1 MNVIRHWVNT
11 NRSLLNVRDE
21 CNNTLFHY
29 AALHGHLD
37 IIRML
42 INFGCDASI
51 KGWRGWTPLH
61 FACKG
66 GHSNVV
72 QMLLSKRSYNLMSVD
87 DNGNLPIHIAA
98 TFGHWDIIQMLATDF
113 GCDINIAGE
122 HGWTALH
129 YACQGGHIS
138 TVKKLIHELN
148 CYPNKKN
155 SKHGSTPIH
164 IAALYGELDIVRLLV
179 EEFGCN
185 VNSRNEQGRMPLH
198 AASAGGHSE
207 TVSVLILQFGCNPMS
222 KDGCGYTPL
231 HHAAEIGHVETVS
244 MLVSE
249 YGCNPIDKNDS
260 GNTPL
265 HIACMKGHC
274 DIIKFFVSE
283 CGCSPSVRGHNG
295 MTCMHSACQGG
306 HVEAISML
314 ISVFGYDPIYKDDH
328 GNLPVYTAAKNGHS
342 NVVKLLLNEFSCDIN
357 SVGGYK
363 RTLLH
368 GACLSGNVD
377 TVRMLIS
384 EFGCDPMAED
394 FYSIMPLHLSAV
406 KGHDNVL
413 KLLVRDYDCNV
424 NAKGWKGRSTLHFAC
439 EQGHSKTV
447 HMLISEFGCDP
458 MGKDKYGNTSL
469 HIATKDGQMDIITLL
484 ISEYGCSV
492 NARGRNGM
500 TPLHMS
506 CCCNQMASAK
516 LLLSKF
522 HCNAEAKDN
531 FGNTPLHVACRNKVV
546 NVVHMLISEFNVN
559 TSAINDSSLSPLDI
573 AASVGSNEVIKEL
586 TGHMDIKGHPSV
598 LQYALKNE
606 HWDTVCMLIEE
617 FSLDPSGNW
626 DSHTSTPLHLACKK
640 KDLEMVH
647 KLIKEYCVKTM
658 AVDQNLLTPF
668 EIAVETSDK
677 RIVKEFIGHVDM
689 DKDTQYWLL
698 RRAYTSGHSDVFK
711 TLIFNFHCNPNTV
724 TDHNDSILRD
734 VSEKKDW
741 DMVHLL
747 ITELNC
753 NPCINYDDWECST
766 PLHLACQNKDVDMAH
781 KLISDFGVN
790 TLVWDENGDS
800 PLEVAI
806 DSGDMRIIKEF
817 VGHTNMDDFN
827 QYLLLHRAYMSGH
840 WDTFQVLI
848 SDFGCDPNTVPDD
861 GYSILH
867 DACKNKDLDMV
878 HKLISDFDVHTLTY
892 NEIGDTPLQ
901 IAIET
906 GDMRIVKEFIGH
918 TDMDNYEQYCCL
930 SWACMS
936 GHWDMLRVLT
946 SDFGCDTNTVTDDGD
961 SILHDACV
969 KKDWDMVR
977 LLITEFGCDPNI
989 NPEFCSWEDSY
1000 TPLHLA
1006 CKNKDLVMVHKLI
1019 YDFDVI
1025 TMFWVTNGGTALHI
1039 AIETGDMRIVKE
1051 FIGHADMDNDD
1062 QYSHLRCACMSGH
1075 WDILR
1080 VLISDFGCDPNTVT
1094 DDGDSILRDACVKKD
1109 WDMVHL
1115 LIIEFGCN
1123 RPSRANVEHWE
1134 DLSTPIHLAIENS
1147 DLSMVCK
1154 LIQDFGVDVYDENG
1168 DSPLDLASRIG
1179 SINIVKEFIG
1189 YINTE
1194 NHSSALLYAC
1204 ENGHM
1209 DVARMLITDL
1219 GFDPMGSKYHGFPL
1233 HHACMRETN
1242 LDTVLMLISEFDVN
1256 INDKNYDGE
1265 TAVDIAIASGCI
1277 DIVKMLLNHTDISS
1291 SQLQKGLFNASSNG
1305 HLEMVEFLITDLGA
1319 DPFARSISNDMAI
1332 HGAAEHGKVEVVS
1345 AMINKFNCN
1354 PAAEGHL
1361 RRTPL
1366 HHACVGGSY
1375 DLFNLL
1381 VSITDLDVQCK
1392 DVDDNTPMHIAA
1404 MHGRAEMVKDL
1415 TQMYGA
1421 STYCLNNKLQTPLH
1435 LALVNKHKQIA
1446 DMLVSEC
1453 NSQIIDVAG
1462 NSPLHLAAMCGCA
1475 DMVSKLIQQYQSS
1488 PDCLNSK
1495 HQTPLHLA
1503 LEEKHEEI
1511 ADMLLSK
1518 FLCCPTSADID
1529 GNTPLH
1535 VAVQYGLQGIVR
1547 KLQNQYKSIP
1557 DCRNNKQETPLF
1569 LAAKAKNWTIVDIL
1583 VSKFGCCPMKAND
1596 TGSTPLHYAAMY
1608 GPTEINRKIIKQC
1621 QSTLDC
1627 MNNRRETPLLLAAKE
1642 KNWKIVDILLSEYGC
1657 CPMKANIDGNT
1668 PLYYAASHGPSG
1680 INRKIIEQYKSTPDC
1695 MKSRQEAHLFLA
1707 AEGKNWSV
1715 VDILLSEFCCSPKA
1729 VDAEEN
1735 TLLHIAAKNGNADL
1749 VTTLLSE
1756 YKVSSS
1762 PQNSSG
1768 HTPLYYA
1775 TLNRHTRIVSEL
1787 VKHNCNPAA
1796 FDDDYKALEEIS
1808 HRKLSEG
1815 SLTKVFVIGNKC
1827 AGKSTLIEAL
1837 KNEAQFDPYFSN
1849 KVTPHTAGI
1858 IPSIHHSKQYGRV
1871 LFYDF
1876 AGHPE
1881 YYSSH
1886 AAALEKLLS
1895 SSCHVFLL
1903 VVDFSDLEE
1912 SILYTLRYW
1921 LTFISY
1927 NSKDLHPISQ
1937 VIIVGSHADVIEV
1950 KGEDAERKVCE
1961 LFTEISSE
1969 VCSQHPYTEMVGYCS
1984 LDCRQSDSIGI
1995 GNLYNLLKHCC
2006 ISFPVDESRQLSVGA
2021 MLLLGVLQRDFKGI
2035 LACEVS
2041 QICAHI
2047 QLTDIY
2053 LPQGLVSIYSYLQE
2067 LNAQGVVLILGNHED
2082 LKEEWVILDVSTFL
2096 ATVHK
2101 KLFSSTSLFH
2111 ICNRKSLS
2119 NLGIIPESDLK
2130 NVLQEFDTKL
2140 LKQCLKHLQY
2150 CIELNDSEVL
2160 HKIFQDTCITSIE
2173 TATNAPESVDND
2185 KTVKTSD
2192 KGGDTPAAGSS
2203 SSKLL
2208 FFPAL
2213 LSDTERTDINWYRKQ
2228 EHASCKGWYIRC
2240 TCEYD
2245 YFPTRFIH
2253 VLLLRLAF
2261 NFALPPCNVR
2271 KQKTPKILDLC
2282 SRRCT
2287 MWKNGIHWLMKT
2299 EVECVVE
2306 VVNGSKGVI
2315 VMVRSKKE
2323 FDVDC
2328 ACLYQNVINEVLKA
2342 RQHFCHSLAAE
2353 AYLIHPNDLNQNCI
2367 PSITSLHL
2375 FDMHE
2380 VKEALTEN
2388 QNAVIS
2394 VCGKET
2400 LPLSCLQI
2408 HSMWSKLEIF
2418 L

>member
-1 MNVIRHWVNT
+1 MVLGYNGDT
-11 NRSLLNVRDE
+11 
-21 CNNTLFHY
+21 
-29 AALHGHLD
+29 ALHIAIEIGDMRIVKEFVGHTDMDNDDQYSHL
-37 IIRML
+37 R
-42 INFGCDASI
+42 
-51 KGWRGWTPLH
+51 R
-61 FACKG
+61 AC
-66 GHSNVV
+66 
-72 QMLLSKRSYNLMSVD
+72 MS
-87 DNGNLPIHIAA
+87 
-98 TFGHWDIIQMLATDF
+98 GHWDVLRLLISDV
-113 GCDINIAGE
+113 GCDPNAVSDDDDSI
-122 HGWTALH
+122 LRD
-129 YACQGGHIS
+129 AC
-138 TVKKLIHELN
+138 
-148 CYPNKKN
+148 KN
-155 SKHGSTPIH
+155 N
-164 IAALYGELDIVRLLV
+164 DWDMVRLLI
-179 EEFGCN
+179 
-185 VNSRNEQGRMPLH
+185 
-198 AASAGGHSE
+198 
-207 TVSVLILQFGCNPMS
+207 T
-222 KDGCGYTPL
+222 
-231 HHAAEIGHVETVS
+231 
-244 MLVSE
+244 
-249 YGCNPIDKNDS
+249 
-260 GNTPL
+260 
-265 HIACMKGHC
+265 
-274 DIIKFFVSE
+274 
-283 CGCSPSVRGHNG
+283 
-295 MTCMHSACQGG
+295 
-306 HVEAISML
+306 
-314 ISVFGYDPIYKDDH
+314 
-328 GNLPVYTAAKNGHS
+328 
-342 NVVKLLLNEFSCDIN
+342 
-357 SVGGYK
+357 
-363 RTLLH
+363 
-368 GACLSGNVD
+368 
-377 TVRMLIS
+377 
-384 EFGCDPMAED
+384 EFGCDP
-394 FYSIMPLHLSAV
+394 
-406 KGHDNVL
+406 K
-413 KLLVRDYDCNV
+413 V
-424 NAKGWKGRSTLHFAC
+424 NL
-439 EQGHSKTV
+439 
-447 HMLISEFGCDP
+447 EF
-458 MGKDKYGNTSL
+458 
-469 HIATKDGQMDIITLL
+469 
-484 ISEYGCSV
+484 
-492 NARGRNGM
+492 
-500 TPLHMS
+500 
-506 CCCNQMASAK
+506 
-516 LLLSKF
+516 
-522 HCNAEAKDN
+522 
-531 FGNTPLHVACRNKVV
+531 
-546 NVVHMLISEFNVN
+546 
-559 TSAINDSSLSPLDI
+559 
-573 AASVGSNEVIKEL
+573 
-586 TGHMDIKGHPSV
+586 
-598 LQYALKNE
+598 
-606 HWDTVCMLIEE
+606 WDDL
-617 FSLDPSGNW
+617 
-626 DSHTSTPLHLACKK
+626 STPLHLACKN
-640 KDLEMVH
+640 KDLVMVH
-647 KLIKEYCVKTM
+647 KLVSDFD
-658 AVDQNLLTPF
+658 VDTWFWDTNGDTALHIAI
-668 EIAVETSDK
+668 EIGDM
-677 RIVKEFIGHVDM
+677 RIVKEFVGHTDM
-689 DKDTQYWLL
+689 DNDDQYSHL
-698 RRAYTSGHSDVFK
+698 RRACMSGHWDVLRLLISDVG
-711 TLIFNFHCNPNTV
+711 CDPNAV
-724 TDHNDSILRD
+724 SDDDDSILRD
-734 VSEKKDW
+734 ACKNNDW
-741 DMVHLL
+741 DMVRLL
-747 ITELNC
+747 ITEFGCDPKVNLEFW
-753 NPCINYDDWECST
+753 DDLST
-766 PLHLACQNKDVDMAH
+766 PLHLAC
-781 KLISDFGVN
+781 
-790 TLVWDENGDS
+790 
-800 PLEVAI
+800 
-806 DSGDMRIIKEF
+806 
-817 VGHTNMDDFN
+817 
-827 QYLLLHRAYMSGH
+827 
-840 WDTFQVLI
+840 
-848 SDFGCDPNTVPDD
+848 
-861 GYSILH
+861 
-867 DACKNKDLDMV
+867 KNKDLVMV
-878 HKLISDFDVHTLTY
+878 HKLISDFDVDTLFWDT
-892 NEIGDTPLQ
+892 NGDTALH
-901 IAIET
+901 IAIEI
-906 GDMRIVKEFIGH
+906 GDMRIVKEFVGH
-918 TDMDNYEQYCCL
+918 TDMDNDDQYSHL
-930 SWACMS
+930 RRACMS
-936 GHWDMLRVLT
+936 GHWDVLRLLI
-946 SDFGCDTNTVTDDGD
+946 SDCGCDPYTVSDESD
-961 SILHDACV
+961 SILRHACV

-977 LLITEFGCDPNI
+977 LLITEFGCDPKV
-989 NPEFCSWEDSY
+989 NPELWDNLHTPLHLACKNKDLVMVHKLVSDFDVGTWFWDTNGDTALHFAIETGDMRIVKEFVGHTDMDNDDQYSHLRRACMSGHWDVLRLLISDVGCDPNAVSDDDDSILRDACKNNDWDMVRLLITEFGCDPKVNLEFWDDLS

-1019 YDFDVI
+1019 SDFDVD
-1025 TMFWVTNGGTALHI
+1025 TLFWDTNGDTALHI
-1039 AIETGDMRIVKE
+1039 AIEIGDMRIVKEFVGHTDMDNDDQYSHLRRACMSGHWDVLRLLISDCGCDPYTVSDESDSILRHACVKKDWDMVRLLITEFGCDPKVNPELWDNLHTPLHLACKNKDLVMVHKLVSDFDVGTWFWDTNGDTALHFAIETGDMRIVKE
-1051 FIGHADMDNDD
+1051 FVGHTDMDNDD
-1062 QYSHLRCACMSGH
+1062 QYSHLRRACMSGH
-1075 WDILR
+1075 WDVLRLLISDVGCDPNAVSDDDDSILR
-1080 VLISDFGCDPNTVT
+1080 DACKNNDWDMVRLLITEFGCDPKVNLEFWDDLSTPLHLACKNKDLVMVHKLISDFDVDTLFWDTNGDTALHIAIEIGDMRIVKEFVGHTDMDNDDQYSHLRRACMSGHWDVLRLLISDCGCDPYTVSDESDSILRHACVKKDWDMVRLLITEFGCDPKVNPELWDNLHTPLHLACKNKDLVMVHKLVSDFDVGTWFWDTNGDTALHFAIETGDMRIVKEFVGHTDMDNDDQYLHLRRACMSGHWDVLRLLISDFGCDPNTVS

-1109 WDMVHL
+1109 WDMVRL

-1123 RPSRANVEHWE
+1123 RPSRANADHWE
-1134 DLSTPIHLAIENS
+1134 NLSTPIHLAIENS
-1147 DLSMVCK
+1147 ALSMVCK

-1168 DSPLDLASRIG
+1168 DSPLELASRIG

-1194 NHSSALLYAC
+1194 NHSSALVYAC

-1209 DVARMLITDL
+1209 DVAHMLITDF
-1219 GFDPMGSKYHGFPL
+1219 GFDPVDDIYGFPL
-1233 HHACMRETN
+1233 HHACMSETN
-1242 LDTVLMLISEFDVN
+1242 LDTVLMLISEFGVN

-1277 DIVKMLLNHTDISS
+1277 GIVKILINHTNISS
-1291 SQLQKGLFNASSNG
+1291 SQLQKGFFNASSNG

-1319 DPFARSISNDMAI
+1319 DPFARNISNDMAI
-1332 HGAAEHGKVEVVS
+1332 HGAAEHGKVGVVS

-1354 PAAEGHL
+1354 PSAEGHL

-1366 HHACVGGSY
+1366 HRVCAGGSY
-1375 DLFNLL
+1375 DLFKLL

-1462 NSPLHLAAMCGCA
+1462 NSPLHLAAMCGYP
-1475 DMVSKLIQQYQSS
+1475 DMVSKLIQHYLSS

-1518 FLCCPTSADID
+1518 FQCCPTSADID

-1557 DCRNNKQETPLF
+1557 DCRNNKQETPLL

-1583 VSKFGCCPMKAND
+1583 VSKIGCCPMTANDTGSTLLHYAAMYGPTEINRKIIKQCQSTLDCMNNRHETPLLLAAKEKNWKIVDILLSEYGCCPMKAND
-1596 TGSTPLHYAAMY
+1596 NGSTPLHYAAMY

-1627 MNNRRETPLLLAAKE
+1627 MNNRHETPLLLAAKE

-1657 CPMKANIDGNT
+1657 CPMKANIDGDT
-1668 PLYYAASHGPSG
+1668 PLYYAASHGPSR
-1680 INRKIIEQYKSTPDC
+1680 INRKIIEQYKTTPGC
-1695 MKSRQEAHLFLA
+1695 VKSKQEAHIFLA
-1707 AEGKNWSV
+1707 AKGKNWSV
-1715 VDILLSEFCCSPKA
+1715 VDILLSKFCCSPKA

-1950 KGEDAERKVCE
+1950 KGEDAEQKVCE

-1969 VCSQHPYTEMVGYCS
+1969 VCSHHPYTKMVGYCS

-1995 GNLYNLLKHCC
+1995 GNLYNLLKDCC
-2006 ISFPVDESRQLSVGA
+2006 LSFPVDKSRQLSVGA

-2035 LACEVS
+2035 IACEVS

-2047 QLTDIY
+2047 QLTNIY

-2096 ATVHK
+2096 ATVHR

-2192 KGGDTPAAGSS
+2192 KGGDTPAAGSNT
-2203 SSKLL
+2203 SKLL

-2228 EHASCKGWYIRC
+2228 QHASCKGWYIRC

-2367 PSITSLHL
+2367 PSVASLHL

-2408 HSMWSKLEIF
+2408 HSMWSKLEI
-2418 L
+2418 LYGGTLHNCYIT